1 MAASIKTPGSAD
13 PDPIT
18 GFCCTRPDGRAALIK
33 TLYNRAALI
42 KTLYDRAALIQNLRQ
57 GCANQ
62 EPGLRCADQDPGLR

>member
-33 TLYNRAALI
+33 TLY
-42 KTLYDRAALIQNLRQ
+42 DRAALIQTLYDKAALIKTIRQ

-62 EPGLRCADQDPGLR
+62 DSELR